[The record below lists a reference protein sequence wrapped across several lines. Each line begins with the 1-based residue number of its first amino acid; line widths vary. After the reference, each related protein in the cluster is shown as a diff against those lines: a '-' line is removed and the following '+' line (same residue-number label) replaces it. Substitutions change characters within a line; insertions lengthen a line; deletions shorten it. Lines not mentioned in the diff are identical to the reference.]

1 MFRLSQVKTG
11 VPLKGLYYKENLKPL
26 PKVDPKLEKILDQ
39 RIKRGV
45 KQIKVQTTRWRCA
58 RGATSIVQHWSAG
71 EYRANLENLRQ
82 LNFRLNDQ
90 LNKLRQ
96 QAE

>member
-1 MFRLSQVKTG
+1 MYYFLVHSLSVDAKQDPLMFRLSQVKTG

-45 KQIKVQTTRWRCA
+45 KQIKVQT
-58 RGATSIVQHWSAG
+58 ATKPDG
-71 EYRANLENLRQ
+71 EWQNIEDFFFQ
-82 LNFRLNDQ
+82 
-90 LNKLRQ
+90 
-96 QAE
+96 